1 MFHYTRDGVVLA
13 LILDTRKPTRKGDY
27 PAKVRV
33 TYRRERKYYPTGKYL
48 MPEEW
53 DRLAESKTRALV
65 ELREE
70 LSASFEYVRSMV
82 QELLTGGGFSL
93 EALNTRLK
101 RADVETLNDL
111 FRSKIEALRAD
122 GNVGNML
129 VYDNVLKGVERFAGG
144 QIALERVTV
153 EWLRRYNRFLIGEEK
168 SATTMGIHFRTI
180 RAIVNQAKRE
190 GLIREADYPF
200 GRGKF
205 EIQEGE
211 GRKMALTLDQIRQI
225 ARYDNG
231 SEATSRYRDYWL
243 FLYLCNGINVAD
255 FVKLRYRNIV
265 DGELCFVRQKTERT
279 TKVRKEIRVAV
290 TEPMQRIIDRR
301 GSPQA
306 PDAFIFPV
314 LSGDEDALTRKH
326 KAQYLTRA
334 INLHMGRI
342 GKELGFGSIS
352 TYTARHSYAT
362 VLKRSGANIA
372 YISESLGHSDLKT
385 TENYLASFEKEERQ
399 KNAALVADI

>member
-1 MFHYTRDGVVLA
+1 MFHYTRDGGVLG
-13 LILDTRKPTRKGDY
+13 LTLDTRKPTRKGDY

-326 KAQYLTRA
+326 KTQYLTRA

>member
-53 DRLAESKTRALV
+53 DRLAESKTRTLV

-70 LSASFEYVRSMV
+70 LSASFEYVRSVV

-144 QIALERVTV
+144 KIALERVTV

-168 SATTMGIHFRTI
+168 SATTMSIHFRTI

-231 SEATSRYRDYWL
+231 SDATARYRDYWL

-326 KAQYLTRA
+326 KTQYLTRA

>member
-70 LSASFEYVRSMV
+70 LSASFEYVRSVV
-82 QELLTGGGFSL
+82 QELLTDGRFSL
-93 EALNTRLK
+93 ETLNTRLK
-101 RADVETLNDL
+101 RADVATLNDL

-144 QIALERVTV
+144 KIALERVTV
-153 EWLRRYNRFLIGEEK
+153 EWLRRYNRFLTDEEK
-168 SATTMGIHFRTI
+168 SATTMSIHFRTI

-326 KAQYLTRA
+326 KTQYLTRA

>member
-70 LSASFEYVRSMV
+70 LSASFEYVRSVV

-111 FRSKIEALRAD
+111 FRSKIETLRTD

-144 QIALERVTV
+144 KIALERVTV

-180 RAIVNQAKRE
+180 RAIVNQAKQE

-279 TKVRKEIRVAV
+279 TKVRKEIRVVV
-290 TEPMQRIIDRR
+290 TEPMQHIIDRW

-306 PDAFIFPV
+306 PDAFIFSV

-326 KAQYLTRA
+326 KTQYLTRA

>member
-326 KAQYLTRA
+326 KTQYLTRA

>member
-53 DRLAESKTRALV
+53 DRLAESKTRTLV

-70 LSASFEYVRSMV
+70 LSASFEYVRSVV

-144 QIALERVTV
+144 KLALERVTV

-231 SEATSRYRDYWL
+231 SDATARYRDYWL

-326 KAQYLTRA
+326 KTQYLTRA

>member
-13 LILDTRKPTRKGDY
+13 LILDARKPTRKGDY

-53 DRLAESKTRALV
+53 DRLAESKARALV

-70 LSASFEYVRSMV
+70 LSASFEYVRSVV
-82 QELLTGGGFSL
+82 QELLAGGGFSL
-93 EALNTRLK
+93 EALNSRLK

-111 FRSKIEALRAD
+111 FRSKIETLRAD

-129 VYDNVLKGVERFAGG
+129 VYDNVLKGVERFAGRKV
-144 QIALERVTV
+144 ALERVTV

-168 SATTMGIHFRTI
+168 STTTMGIHFRTI

-231 SEATSRYRDYWL
+231 SEATARYRDYWL

-290 TEPMQRIIDRR
+290 TEPMQRIIDRW
-301 GSPQA
+301 GSPNA
-306 PDAFIFPV
+306 PDAFIFPI

-326 KAQYLTRA
+326 KTQYLTRA

-399 KNAALVADI
+399 KNAALVADL

>member
-70 LSASFEYVRSMV
+70 LSVSFEYVRSMV

-129 VYDNVLKGVERFAGG
+129 VYDHVLKGVERFAGG

-326 KAQYLTRA
+326 KTQYLTRA

>member
-53 DRLAESKTRALV
+53 DRLAESKTRTLV

-70 LSASFEYVRSMV
+70 LSASFEYVRSVV

-144 QIALERVTV
+144 KIALERVTV

-168 SATTMGIHFRTI
+168 SATTMSIHFRTI

-231 SEATSRYRDYWL
+231 SDATARYRDYWL

-290 TEPMQRIIDRR
+290 TEPMQHIIDRR

-306 PDAFIFPV
+306 PDAFIFPA

-326 KAQYLTRA
+326 KTQYLTRA

>member
-53 DRLAESKTRALV
+53 DRLAESKTRTLV

-70 LSASFEYVRSMV
+70 LSASFEYVRSVV

-111 FRSKIEALRAD
+111 FRSKIEALRVD

-144 QIALERVTV
+144 KLALERVTV

-190 GLIREADYPF
+190 GLISEADYPF

-231 SEATSRYRDYWL
+231 SDATARYRDYWL

-265 DGELCFVRQKTERT
+265 DGELCFVRQKTEP
-279 TKVRKEIRVAV
+279 KVRKEIRVAV

-326 KAQYLTRA
+326 KTQYLTRA

>member
-101 RADVETLNDL
+101 RAAVETLNDL

-326 KAQYLTRA
+326 KTQYLTRA